1 MAPGGRGRKGNE
13 IAQESEAQ
21 NVRGLAD
28 IIRGRRGR
36 PRGQVAQNV
45 EEEVNQ
51 EPSRLERPGA
61 RQVAI
66 EQEVE
71 QLTQKVGGMQLIISQ
86 FQELRPSKFFGNESG
101 EKAASWLKSINHLF
115 NLLEYSQDIKLKLAI
130 YQLKD
135 RAQLWWE
142 ATEEAMKDSGESI
155 TWDAFRA
162 HFTQEYA
169 PPSYYAAKEEEFNQ
183 LVQGNKSVVE
193 YASQFSALLP
203 YVPHVARNDQAKL
216 SRFLHGLQR
225 TVHTLVMTGSPNT
238 YIQAVEKAKKI
249 EASLLRGDPQPGPS
263 SVSQGSGSSMSMPV
277 DLPPYQPVQ
286 SYQQPKQQR
295 YKAKGKQ
302 FKKKSQSSSSSS
314 GSARG
319 GGSVGSSST
328 VHCDRCGGRHF
339 SSQCV
344 GVQGSCYVCGQVGH
358 FARVCPNAQ
367 RQQFQP
373 QQSGQVPRVPA
384 FQPHAPAQSFQ
395 QSGYP
400 PPRGPPQQQF
410 TVPQQARVHA
420 LTQDQAQDAPGGVI
434 AGICYVFDYPA
445 RILIDTGASHSFLSA
460 AFVDEHEIATI
471 PLLDTVSVATPAGVY
486 LMSHEIV
493 LNCVIRFEDNIMITN
508 LIKLAMSDFECILGM
523 DILTNYRA
531 TVDCFH
537 GVVRFRPYYG
547 SKWNFYGYDSQS
559 RIPLVS
565 AMEMFRLL
573 SIGNE
578 GFLIYALDATREER
592 LKVSDIPVVK
602 DFPDVFPDEIPE
614 LKELKEQL
622 QDLLE
627 KGYIRPSMSPWGAPV
642 LFVKKKDGTMRIVLF
657 LGHVISAQGVSVDPN
672 KVEAVINW
680 PKPTNVSEIR
690 SFLGLA
696 GYYRRLIEGFS
707 RIARPMTQLTQ
718 KDRRFVWTAECES
731 SFRTLKEKLT
741 TSPVLALPSG
751 SGGFVVCTDASL
763 NGLGCVLMQNGRSD
777 LNMRQRRWLELL
789 KDFDCEIQ
797 YQPGR
802 MNQVADAL
810 SRKVQPKMLTS
821 LTISKIHEHLGTSG
835 WTYQS
840 KGDYFIVSS
849 IQVEPQIV
857 SKIKAAQRTDPHV
870 HRLKEL
876 TQTGQSE
883 KFSVASDGC
892 LRYQGRLVVP
902 NLIDLK
908 ESILREAH
916 CSRHSVKA
924 ERMRPGGMLHSL
936 EVPQWNWEHIAMDF
950 VTHLPRSNR
959 GCDAIWVI
967 VDRLSKS
974 AHFIPYDR
982 TCTYKKMAKMYI
994 DHVVRLHGVPVT
1006 IVSDRD
1012 PRSPICWEDVGER
1025 QMSMP
1030 EFIQEMKEK
1039 VEMIRK
1045 RMKAAQDR
1053 QASYA
1058 NKRRRPLEFQVGDQV
1073 FLKVSPF
1080 RGTMRFGRKGK
1091 LAPRYIGPYA
1101 IVERIGTL
1109 AYRLDLP
1116 QSLSAIHD
1124 VFHVSMLRKYEP
1136 DPSHVLRTDEVELD
1150 SSLSYVE
1157 HPVQILDRKEKQLR
1171 NKTIP
1176 LVMVQWSRHGRE
1188 EATWEL
1194 EAKMRQEWPHLFEN
1208 VINYSMYSDFPMY
1221 YQW

>member
-1 MAPGGRGRKGNE
+1 MAPGGRGRKGKE

-21 NVRGLAD
+21 NVRGLED

-36 PRGQVAQNV
+36 PRGKVAQNV
-45 EEEVNQ
+45 EEEMNQ
-51 EPSRLERPGA
+51 EPPRPERPGA

-86 FQELRPSKFFGNESG
+86 FQELRPPKSFGNESG
-101 EKAASWLKSINHLF
+101 EKAAGWLKSINHLF
-115 NLLEYSQDIKLKLAI
+115 NLLKYSQDIKFKLAI

-142 ATEEAMKDSGESI
+142 ATEEAMKDSGEII

-216 SRFLHGLQR
+216 SRFLHRLQQ

-238 YIQAVEKAKKI
+238 YIQSVEKAKKI

-314 GSARG
+314 GTARG

-328 VHCDRCGGRHF
+328 MHCDRCGGRHF

-344 GVQGSCYVCGQVGH
+344 GVQGTCHNCGQVGH
-358 FARVCPNAQ
+358 YARVCPNAQ

-373 QQSGQVPRVPA
+373 QQSGQVPRGPA
-384 FQPHAPAQSFQ
+384 FQPYAPAQSFQ

-445 RILIDTGASHSFLSA
+445 RILIDTRASHSFLSA

-471 PLLDTVSVATPAGVY
+471 PLLDTVSVATPSGDY

-493 LNCVIRFEDNIMITN
+493 LNCVIRFGNNIMITN
-508 LIKLAMSDFECILGM
+508 LIKLAMTDFDFILGM
-523 DILTNYRA
+523 DLLTNYRA

-547 SKWNFYGYDSQS
+547 SKWNFYGYDSQA

-573 SIGNE
+573 SIGND
-578 GFLIYALDATREER
+578 GFFIYALDVTREEQ
-592 LKVSDIPVVK
+592 LKVSDIPFVK
-602 DFPDVFPDEIPE
+602 DFPDVFPDEIPGFPPQREIDLSIE
-614 LKELKEQL
+614 LMPGTNPISRAPYRLAPTEWNELKEQL
-622 QDLLE
+622 KDLLE
-627 KGYIRPSMSPWGAPV
+627 KGYIRPSMSSWGAPV
-642 LFVKKKDGTMRIVLF
+642 LFVKKKDGTMRMCVDYRQLNRATVKNKYPLPRIDDLFDQLQGTSVYFKIDLRSGYHQLRVREEDKEHKEHLKLVLQTLREAQLYAKFSKCEFWLDRVLF
-657 LGHVISAQGVSVDPN
+657 LGHVISAQGVSVDPS
-672 KVEAVINW
+672 KVEAFINW

-690 SFLGLA
+690 SLLGLA
-696 GYYRRLIEGFS
+696 GYYRRFIEGFS

-718 KDRRFVWTAECES
+718 KDRRFVWTAKCES

-751 SGGFVVCTDASL
+751 SSGFVVCTDSSL
-763 NGLGCVLMQNGRSD
+763 NGLGCVLMQNGRS
-777 LNMRQRRWLELL
+777 
-789 KDFDCEIQ
+789 
-797 YQPGR
+797 
-802 MNQVADAL
+802 
-810 SRKVQPKMLTS
+810 
-821 LTISKIHEHLGTSG
+821 
-835 WTYQS
+835 
-840 KGDYFIVSS
+840 KGDYFIVSA
-849 IQVEPQIV
+849 IQVEPHIV

-870 HRLKEL
+870 HRLEEL
-876 TQTGQSE
+876 TQTGQSD

-892 LRYQGRLVVP
+892 LRYNGRLVVP

-916 CSRHSVKA
+916 CSRHSIHPGIRKMYHILKSHYWWEGMKKEISDFVARCLTCQQVKA

-950 VTHLPRSNR
+950 VIHLPRSNR

-974 AHFIPYDR
+974 AHFIPYGR
-982 TCTYKKMAKMYI
+982 ICT
-994 DHVVRLHGVPVT
+994 
-1006 IVSDRD
+1006 
-1012 PRSPICWEDVGER
+1012 
-1025 QMSMP
+1025 
-1030 EFIQEMKEK
+1030 
-1039 VEMIRK
+1039 
-1045 RMKAAQDR
+1045 
-1053 QASYA
+1053 
-1058 NKRRRPLEFQVGDQV
+1058 
-1073 FLKVSPF
+1073 
-1080 RGTMRFGRKGK
+1080 
-1091 LAPRYIGPYA
+1091 
-1101 IVERIGTL
+1101 
-1109 AYRLDLP
+1109 
-1116 QSLSAIHD
+1116 
-1124 VFHVSMLRKYEP
+1124 
-1136 DPSHVLRTDEVELD
+1136 
-1150 SSLSYVE
+1150 
-1157 HPVQILDRKEKQLR
+1157 
-1171 NKTIP
+1171 
-1176 LVMVQWSRHGRE
+1176 
-1188 EATWEL
+1188 
-1194 EAKMRQEWPHLFEN
+1194 
-1208 VINYSMYSDFPMY
+1208 
-1221 YQW
+1221 